1 MYNIET
7 FRKFSIL
14 LYIFNVISMNNLK
27 DILLEKLKITKNSS
41 VSNYDHIDVLEP
53 GSIEKAEE
61 ILSAIKERYG
71 WLFDE
76 ENMRIMR
83 TNNIELGRFK
93 DEYNHGMYGNQMFT
107 FYLNTPIYIIR
118 RQNFPNGKAYGP
130 PSKFIEGF
138 STLEETFNKFDDKL
152 RKRGYLK

>member
-1 MYNIET
+1 
-7 FRKFSIL
+7 
-14 LYIFNVISMNNLK
+14 MNNLK
-27 DILLEKLKITKNSS
+27 DILLEKLKVSKHSGSS
-41 VSNYDHIDVLEP
+41 DYHYIDSLEP
-53 GSIEKAEE
+53 GSKEKAEE

-83 TNNIELGRFK
+83 TNNIQLGRFK

-107 FYLNTPIYIIR
+107 FYLNNPEYIIR
-118 RQNFPNGKAYGP
+118 RQKFAKGGVYGT
-130 PSKFIEGF
+130 PSKLIEGF
-138 STLEETFNKFDDKL
+138 SSLEETFNKFDEKL

>member
-1 MYNIET
+1 MEFIKLGKGKYLIKGSNSLVVSEE
-7 FRKFSIL
+7 
-14 LYIFNVISMNNLK
+14 
-27 DILLEKLKITKNSS
+27 EKLKLAKEEFKLPPLLTDGEI
-41 VSNYDHIDVLEP
+41 
-53 GSIEKAEE
+53 EE
-61 ILSAIKERYG
+61 ILSVIKERYG

-83 TNNIELGRFK
+83 TNNIQLGRFK

-107 FYLNTPIYIIR
+107 FYLNNPEYIIR
-118 RQNFPNGKAYGP
+118 RQNFAKGRVYGT
-130 PSKFIEGF
+130 PSKLIEGF

>member
-1 MYNIET
+1 
-7 FRKFSIL
+7 
-14 LYIFNVISMNNLK
+14 MNNLK
-27 DILLEKLKITKNSS
+27 DILLEKLRITKHSGSS
-41 VSNYDHIDVLEP
+41 EYQYVDSLEP
-53 GSIEKAEE
+53 GSREKAEE
-61 ILSAIKERYG
+61 ILSVIKERYG

-83 TNNIELGRFK
+83 TNNIQLGRFK
-93 DEYNHGMYGNQMFT
+93 DDYNYGMYGNQMFT
-107 FYLNTPIYIIR
+107 FYLNNPEYIIR
-118 RQNFPNGKAYGP
+118 RQNFGKGVVYGT

>member
-1 MYNIET
+1 
-7 FRKFSIL
+7 
-14 LYIFNVISMNNLK
+14 MNNFK
-27 DILLEKLKITKNSS
+27 DILLEKLRVTKNAGSS
-41 VSNYDHIDVLEP
+41 EYHYIDELEP
-53 GSIEKAEE
+53 GSREKAEE
-61 ILSAIKERYG
+61 ILSVIKERYG

-83 TNNIELGRFK
+83 TNNIQLGRFT
-93 DEYNHGMYGNQMFT
+93 DEYNHGMYGNYMFT
-107 FYLNTPIYIIR
+107 LYLNNPTYIIR
-118 RQNFPNGKAYGP
+118 RQLSYNSAGLGYGP

>member
-1 MYNIET
+1 
-7 FRKFSIL
+7 
-14 LYIFNVISMNNLK
+14 MNNLK
-27 DILLEKLKITKNSS
+27 DILLEKLRVTKNSS
-41 VSNYDHIDVLEP
+41 GSHYYYIDELEP
-53 GSIEKAEE
+53 GSREKAEE
-61 ILSAIKERYG
+61 ILSVIKDRYG

-83 TNNIELGRFK
+83 TNNIQLGRFK

-107 FYLNTPIYIIR
+107 FYLNNPEYIIR
-118 RQNFPNGKAYGP
+118 RQDFAKGKVFGT

-138 STLEETFNKFDDKL
+138 STLEETFNKFDEKL